1 MASDVKELIIE
12 VVFIKS
18 KPLFLKAPILTN
30 WLSRFLSGVPVSL
43 SQGFHMRFC
52 VYTSHEL
59 PSAAASYCYG
69 GREFSIA
76 VVREDF
82 AEEIKFKLGQEE
94 WINLE
99 VQSESWRAFQGRKEL
114 MI

>member
-1 MASDVKELIIE
+1 MA
-12 VVFIKS
+12 FIKP
-18 KPLFLKAPILTN
+18 KPLLLKGPDTYKLA
-30 WLSRFLSGVPVSL
+30 VEVSFMSAHVTL

-52 VYTSHEL
+52 VYTSHEH
-59 PSAAASYCYG
+59 PSAAASHCYG

-114 MI
+114 MV